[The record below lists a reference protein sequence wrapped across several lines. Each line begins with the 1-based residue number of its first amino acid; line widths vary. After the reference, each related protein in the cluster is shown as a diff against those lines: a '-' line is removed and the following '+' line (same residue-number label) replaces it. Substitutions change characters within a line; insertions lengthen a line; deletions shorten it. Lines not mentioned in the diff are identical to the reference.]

1 MTQQRDQSGITRLGC
16 RPVPVKE
23 EAGVATPATGNTGGD
38 GRGGGGARR
47 SESARE
53 TLRIVVLDTYPCTQ
67 LVHTDATMHIRRLL
81 GNGFGLLMTG
91 QLSQQ
96 PACIPREPPPLT
108 HAHRSYPRPIV
119 KRASIETRVS
129 QLQENLHRGF
139 CFFLPRRQFSQ
150 IDCVCLCILNT
161 RMRSRKICKY
171 LFTVH
176 SISTVDRIDIEETVC
191 AVAFGEKFRHEE
203 VVCTHIFFI
212 SERFHFYGLMMI
224 PNLCVFYRT

>member
-23 EAGVATPATGNTGGD
+23 EAGVATPATGNTER
-38 GRGGGGARR
+38 GRGREGREGVARR

-108 HAHRSYPRPIV
+108 HAHRSHPRPIV
-119 KRASIETRVS
+119 KRASIERREFPSFKKTD
-129 QLQENLHRGF
+129 HRGF
-139 CFFLPRRQFSQ
+139 CFFPTLS
-150 IDCVCLCILNT
+150 LML
-161 RMRSRKICKY
+161 
-171 LFTVH
+171 
-176 SISTVDRIDIEETVC
+176 VDRLRMFMHTEY
-191 AVAFGEKFRHEE
+191 AYAFQKNMQ
-203 VVCTHIFFI
+203 IFIHSLQDQDNRQDRYRRNGLRCCIWGKVLARRRSVYAYFLYI
-212 SERFHFYGLMMI
+212 GQVSFLRF
-224 PNLCVFYRT
+224 NDNT